1 MKYVLVRTY
10 SAGVHYGELVERN
23 GREVTLANTR
33 RIWSWQG
40 ANSLSEIATNGCAKN
55 SRISVSVPSNVL
67 PEMIEMI
74 EMTDKAVKVLS
85 EISWNQ

>member
-40 ANSLSEIATNGCAKN
+40 ANSLSEIATNGYAKG